1 MKLTFHTYDVFTA
14 RKFCGNP
21 LAIVEDADDLTT
33 AQMQMICREF
43 NLPETIFIMRP
54 ADMANTAR
62 VRIFFPGG
70 EMPFAGHP
78 TVGCAIFLAEKKNKP
93 GCAFETMIRLEEA
106 AGLVPVKVS
115 RIGDVPR
122 AQFTAPVVPFAIDIA
137 LPSKEE
143 VAKAL
148 ALDIESIGFANHA
161 IGLFQGGPRF
171 FYVPVNSRAA
181 LSLSRVIEPYWS
193 KLIEPL
199 GVDNAYLYTR
209 GGDGAG
215 TAFRAR
221 MFAPTGGIPED
232 PATGSATALL
242 AAQLL
247 GAEAL
252 KDGTHRW
259 QIEQGYEMGRPSDLF
274 LEADVAGAKLS
285 AVRVAGQAVQIMS
298 GVLDF

>member
-33 AQMQMICREF
+33 AQMQTICKEF
-43 NLPETIFIMRP
+43 NLSETIFIMRP
-54 ADMANTAR
+54 ADKANTVR

-93 GCAFETMIRLEEA
+93 GCSFETTIWLEEV

-122 AQFTAPVVPFAIDIA
+122 AQFTAPVVPFVPDVVQPTPEA
-137 LPSKEE
+137 
-143 VAKAL
+143 VAL
-148 ALDIESIGFANHA
+148 ALGLDVADIGFGNHVPRVH
-161 IGLFQGGPRF
+161 QGGPRCLH
-171 FYVPVNSRAA
+171 VALASRAA
-181 LSLSRVIEPYWS
+181 VARAWPREPHWS
-193 KLIEPL
+193 DLIKPL
-199 GVDNAYLYTR
+199 GTDMAYVYTP
-209 GGDGAG
+209 GGDNPK
-215 TAFRAR
+215 TQYRAR

-232 PATGSATALL
+232 PATGAATALL
-242 AAQLL
+242 AAQLFS
-247 GAEAL
+247 AEAL

-274 LEADVAGAKLS
+274 LEADVADAKLS

-298 GVLDF
+298 GVLEL